1 MRLLPR
7 LSHILQA
14 FLRLSLS
21 FGLWP
26 WVSSWA
32 IILTWV
38 MDGIG
43 SILLL
48 LLLACLIRF
57 LEWWE
62 FLDWELLDFLD
73 LWGAWRVCLRWSC
86 WLKLCLVRSFSL
98 EVCLD
103 LLLSFLLSLL
113 FWESLCGLVR
123 FILDAIF
130 RSGLIWMEVG
140 LLLMVMIFCV
150 LVMISV
156 VLGIF
161 VEIGMML

>member
-1 MRLLPR
+1 M
-7 LSHILQA
+7 
-14 FLRLSLS
+14 
-21 FGLWP
+21 
-26 WVSSWA
+26 
-32 IILTWV
+32 
-38 MDGIG
+38 
-43 SILLL
+43 
-48 LLLACLIRF
+48 
-57 LEWWE
+57 
-62 FLDWELLDFLD
+62 
-73 LWGAWRVCLRWSC
+73 
-86 WLKLCLVRSFSL
+86 
-98 EVCLD
+98 D